1 MARAAA
7 FLRPSFAWLKAAVFL
22 AALVPLAAIA
32 ARAWSG
38 DLGANPVETI
48 LHHFGEWALRLM
60 LVTLAVTP
68 VRRLTGWNQAVR
80 LRRMLGLFAFFYAV
94 LHLATYVVL
103 DRSLLLAEVLEDL
116 TDRPYIMVGF
126 AAFVLLV
133 PLAATSTNAMVRRL
147 GGRRWRQLH
156 RIVYIA
162 AAGGVIHFWW
172 LVKADVREPLIYAAV
187 LAAPPRPSPPAGGTL
202 SSAPCPPGSVATPL
216 PVRSSRQ
223 VAGHERGAV
232 RVRRQSTT
240 DGPSRRWCSIELA

>member
-7 FLRPSFAWLKAAVFL
+7 LLRPGIAWLKAGVFL
-22 AALVPLAAIA
+22 AALIPLGVIA
-32 ARAWSG
+32 TAAWSG
-38 DLGANPVETI
+38 DLGANPVETLI
-48 LHHFGEWALRLM
+48 HHFGDWALRLM

-103 DRSLLLAEVLEDL
+103 DRSLLLEEIISDL
-116 TDRPYIMVGF
+116 TERPYIMVGF

-147 GGRRWRQLH
+147 GGRRWRRLH
-156 RIVYIA
+156 RVVYVA

-172 LVKADVREPLIYAAV
+172 LVKADVREPFIYAAV
-187 LAAPPRPSPPAGGTL
+187 LALLLILRLPPVVPFLRSLPARLRRRPAPG
-202 SSAPCPPGSVATPL
+202 
-216 PVRSSRQ
+216 
-223 VAGHERGAV
+223 
-232 RVRRQSTT
+232 
-240 DGPSRRWCSIELA
+240 

>member
-7 FLRPSFAWLKAAVFL
+7 LLRPGFAWLKAGVFL
-22 AALVPLAAIA
+22 AALIPLGVIA
-32 ARAWSG
+32 TAAWSG
-38 DLGANPVETI
+38 DLGANPVETLI
-48 LHHFGEWALRLM
+48 HHFGDWTLRLM

-103 DRSLLLAEVLEDL
+103 DRSLLLEEIISDL
-116 TDRPYIMVGF
+116 TERPYIMVGF

-147 GGRRWRQLH
+147 GGRRWRRLH
-156 RIVYIA
+156 RVVYVA

-172 LVKADVREPLIYAAV
+172 LVKADVREPFIYAAV
-187 LAAPPRPSPPAGGTL
+187 LALLLALRLPPVVPFLRSLPTRLRGRPAPG
-202 SSAPCPPGSVATPL
+202 
-216 PVRSSRQ
+216 
-223 VAGHERGAV
+223 
-232 RVRRQSTT
+232 
-240 DGPSRRWCSIELA
+240 